1 MPYMKLS
8 SAALCL
14 LAAGALAAADPGLQ
28 QIRSVYLL
36 PMSGSL
42 DQYLAN
48 KLTASGRYQVVT
60 NPEDADAVLTDRLG
74 SDFRD
79 RMEEL
84 YPPPPQEKPE
94 KEEKEPEEQQ
104 SMVSALGE
112 VAGGVTRTS
121 SFARSRGNVFL
132 VDRASRRVIWST
144 YLRPRTT
151 APDELNRTAEQIVSR
166 LDKDAKRVIRDTA
179 TAAPAPIAPAAAP
192 APLPAPATA
201 PSK

>member
-1 MPYMKLS
+1 MPYMKFS

-14 LAAGALAAADPGLQ
+14 LAAGAMAAADAGLM

-36 PMSGSL
+36 PMSGGL

-60 NPEDADAVLTDRLG
+60 NPEDADAVITDRIG

-84 YPPPPQEKPE
+84 YPPPPPPPSDKPAE
-94 KEEKEPEEQQ
+94 DKKPAEEQ

-112 VAGGVTRTS
+112 VAGGVARTS
-121 SFARSRGNVFL
+121 TFTRSRGNVFL
-132 VDRASRRVIWST
+132 VDRGSRRVVWST
-144 YLRPRTT
+144 YLRARSS

-166 LDKDAKRVIRDTA
+166 LNKDVKRVPA
-179 TAAPAPIAPAAAP
+179 SPAPPTRTTPPA
-192 APLPAPATA
+192 
-201 PSK
+201 SK